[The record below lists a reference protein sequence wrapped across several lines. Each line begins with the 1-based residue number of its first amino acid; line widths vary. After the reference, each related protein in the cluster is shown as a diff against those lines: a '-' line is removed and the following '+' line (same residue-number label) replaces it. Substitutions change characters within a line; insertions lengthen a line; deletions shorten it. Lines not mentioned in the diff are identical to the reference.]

1 MNLAYS
7 SMAQTLVQLNAPSEI
22 RGRVIG
28 LYNMA
33 FLGMMTFSGLSIG
46 VGGSFIG
53 IHWSLGLSACALSLA
68 TVGLMA
74 YVRTRQRS

>member
-1 MNLAYS
+1 
-7 SMAQTLVQLNAPSEI
+7 
-22 RGRVIG
+22 
-28 LYNMA
+28 
-33 FLGMMTFSGLSIG
+33 GLSIG

-74 YVRTRQRS
+74 YVSARQRAASA